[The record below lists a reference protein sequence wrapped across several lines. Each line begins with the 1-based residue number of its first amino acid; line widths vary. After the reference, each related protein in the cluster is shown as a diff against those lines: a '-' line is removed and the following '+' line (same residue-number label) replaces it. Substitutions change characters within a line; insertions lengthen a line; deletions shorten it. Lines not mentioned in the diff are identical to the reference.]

1 MNILLF
7 SQRFWPENFRIN
19 NIAESLR
26 KKNNIFVVTEK
37 PNYPDG
43 NIKKK
48 YKKSFF
54 FNEIWKNIKIYRSPT
69 ISRGKNSKLN
79 LLLNYI
85 NFIIISPIVL

>member
-43 NIKKK
+43 NIKK
-48 YKKSFF
+48 
-54 FNEIWKNIKIYRSPT
+54 NIKNPFFLMKFGRI
-69 ISRGKNSKLN
+69 
-79 LLLNYI
+79 
-85 NFIIISPIVL
+85 